1 MGVIPWMNIDIIGPH
16 SDKLEQVG
24 GPVTGS
30 WRGGDLPVE
39 GTGLDR
45 FPGISRDA
53 LAGCVAAMPLFGL
66 HPELGQWVH
75 AGTSCRLSRCPE
87 KGGNHMMLWGEGFGG
102 ACCCWKGLLLT
113 PFCWERGQ
121 LLSGFSVLLWRCA
134 RAVGCCVLVHGVQ
147 SLIPELVASSCCGM
161 PRSSR
166 ARVTGDLLAGA
177 RGGWRREAED
187 GAQLLWCGAGR

>member
-53 LAGCVAAMPLFGL
+53 LAGCVAAMPLSGL
-66 HPELGQWVH
+66 HPKLGQWVH
-75 AGTSCRLSRCPE
+75 AGTSCRLSRCPK
-87 KGGNHMMLWGEGFGG
+87 KGGDHMMLWGEGFGG

-134 RAVGCCVLVHGVQ
+134 RAVGCRVPAVTD
-147 SLIPELVASSCCGM
+147 
-161 PRSSR
+161 PR
-166 ARVTGDLLAGA
+166 TGGI
-177 RGGWRREAED
+177 
-187 GAQLLWCGAGR
+187 QLLWDAQEQQGTGNWRLARRSTGRLEEGGRG